1 MNKSTLS
8 AVAIVA
14 LSLAAAARADRQQF
28 CAGFEEGYKTGKGE
42 LVVVPVCPVAPV
54 TPVGSTDF
62 REGLKAGI
70 SAAGH

>member
-1 MNKSTLS
+1 MNKSILS

-14 LSLAAAARADRQQF
+14 LSLAVNARADQQQF
-28 CAGFEEGYKTGKGE
+28 CAGFEEGYKTIKGE
-42 LVVVPVCPVAPV
+42 HVVVPVCPVAPV

-70 SAAGH
+70 SAAGQ